1 MRASA
6 RLVCNGARMHWDS
19 LEVFA
24 AVARTGS
31 LQGAS
36 RVLGVDRTTV
46 GRRLAAL
53 EASLGA
59 PLVTRRRE
67 GLALTSAGQRAL
79 AHAETMSAAARAF
92 LSAAA
97 PEDDVTGVVR
107 LAVTEAMA
115 PFVVE
120 QGLVALTERYPRL
133 TLELHGGNRRLDLA
147 TGEADLALRVDP
159 LRGAE
164 LRARCISRSSVA
176 LYASRGYLSGRSVK
190 TPAHLVGH
198 RALVPGGEL
207 AMLPEARWLRAQAGL
222 VPALVSNSLPALLS
236 AARRGQGVVA
246 LTSAWGDREDEL
258 VRLFDVPG
266 VPLRALWL
274 VSTRA
279 GARRP
284 AVRVVADALVSFFAN
299 AGAAP

>member
-6 RLVCNGARMHWDS
+6 RRVCNGAHMEWDS
-19 LEVFA
+19 LEVFS

-36 RVLGVDRTTV
+36 RLLGVDRTTV
-46 GRRLAAL
+46 GRRLGAL
-53 EASLGA
+53 EARLQSA
-59 PLVTRRRE
+59 LVTRTRD
-67 GLALTSAGQRAL
+67 GLTLTPAGRRAL
-79 AHAETMSAAARAF
+79 AHAEAMASSARAF
-92 LSAAA
+92 FAAAA

-115 PFVVE
+115 PFVIE
-120 QGLVALTERYPRL
+120 QGLAELTERHPNL

-176 LYASRGYLSGRSVK
+176 LFASRGYLGSRSVK
-190 TPAHLVGH
+190 TPSQLAGH
-198 RALVPGGEL
+198 AVLLPGGEL
-207 AMLPEARWLRAQAGL
+207 AGLPEARWLSAQPG
-222 VPALVSNSLPALLS
+222 VKPALVSNSLPALI
-236 AARRGQGVVA
+236 AAAKQGRGIVP
-246 LTSAWGDREDEL
+246 LTSAWGDREAEL
-258 VRLFDVPG
+258 TRLFDVPRLA
-266 VPLRALWL
+266 PRALWL

-284 AVRVVADALVSFFAN
+284 ALRAVADALVAIFSK
-299 AGAAP
+299 AGAAA